1 MEVISYSQLRNS
13 LKAIMDK
20 AWADHDPVIITR
32 KSGHHMVLVSLDD
45 FKAME
50 ETSYLLSSP
59 KNAERLKSALQ
70 HSKSGNVKPFEIK
83 E

>member
-1 MEVISYSQLRNS
+1 MEVVSYSELRNS
-13 LKAIMDK
+13 LKSIMDK
-20 AWADHDPVIITR
+20 AWSDHDPVIVTR

-50 ETSYLLSSP
+50 ETSYLLSNP
-59 KNAERLKSALQ
+59 KNAERLKSSLQ
-70 HSKSGNVKPFEIK
+70 NSRSGNVQPFEIK